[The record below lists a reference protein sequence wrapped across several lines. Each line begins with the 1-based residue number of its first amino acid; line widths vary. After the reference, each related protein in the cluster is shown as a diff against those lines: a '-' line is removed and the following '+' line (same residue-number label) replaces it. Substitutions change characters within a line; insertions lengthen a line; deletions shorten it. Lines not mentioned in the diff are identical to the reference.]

1 MPLTA
6 PKLGQNTARGIH
18 APHSTAPS
26 MRDQLSVWLAANR
39 SRRCTLIDDPVVG
52 ETALLV
58 GETGVIT
65 LKMAA
70 GSHHELGYL
79 RGAPQQPSM
88 VSHFLIE
95 ALDCYD
101 LKRVWKG
108 EVAKTLDDVMG
119 SPRVRLPWGP
129 VLAAAEYL
137 VTVRLGDRVIEGSP
151 LRVRVRAA
159 PRTVPSTSSIHL
171 ESEAGALL
179 QSRRLEPLKELP
191 PLPPVQLVAGEEGRF
206 ILAPRDEHG
215 NLREDATS
223 EDQFYV
229 TLRLEPNKAA
239 VGEPPLYMPPPAG
252 ASASSAAPPPSM
264 RIRASGE
271 GLSLVSFIRP
281 QVRERAR
288 RDECNTEC
296 CPGSATEG
304 HLIASESLSRAA

>member
-1 MPLTA
+1 MPQYSA

-179 QSRRLEPLKELP
+179 LSRRLEPLKELP

-206 ILAPRDEHG
+206 VLAPRDEHG
-215 NLREDATS
+215 NLREDAHS

-229 TLRLEPNKAA
+229 TLRLEPQQAA
-239 VGEPPLYMPPPAG
+239 EGEPPLYMPPPAG

-264 RIRASGE
+264 RIRATGE
-271 GLSLVSFIRP
+271 GLSLVSFVRP
-281 QVRERAR
+281 QV
-288 RDECNTEC
+288 RDECNTEFLPHEC
-296 CPGSATEG
+296 T
-304 HLIASESLSRAA
+304 